1 MATRKKTQKKQT
13 SLFSVGIVSAII
25 GALGTYFLYGSS
37 KGAKRRN
44 DVRGWMLKAKGEVLH
59 EVEKLKEID
68 EKRYNA
74 IAKKVLAKYKKLRQV
89 GTKEFA
95 VLSKDIERAWKEIE
109 REAKSTKKRAPRKRT

>member
-1 MATRKKTQKKQT
+1 MATKKKKAHKRD
-13 SLFSVGIVSAII
+13 SGILGIGLVSAVI

-59 EVEKLKEID
+59 EVEKLKDID

-74 IAKKVLAKYKKLRQV
+74 IAKKVLAKYKRLKSV

-95 VLSKDIERAWKEIE
+95 VLSKDIENAWKEIE
-109 REAKSTKKRAPRKRT
+109 KEATGKRTTRKK